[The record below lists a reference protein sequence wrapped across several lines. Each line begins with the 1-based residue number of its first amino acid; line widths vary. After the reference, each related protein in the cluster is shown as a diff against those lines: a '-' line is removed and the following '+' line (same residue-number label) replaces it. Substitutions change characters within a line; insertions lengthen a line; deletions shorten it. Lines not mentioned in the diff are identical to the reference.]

1 MDVVTLVA
9 LGLVAGVVSALF
21 GVGGGIIVVP
31 ALMWLKGFD
40 IKLAVGTSLAFII
53 PTALVGALRKP
64 AEQVDWKVAA
74 IVAAGAIGGALVGV
88 LLGNTLDGAW
98 IKRGFAVLLIAV
110 AAKLLFF
117 E

>member
-1 MDVVTLVA
+1 MDIALLVL
-9 LGLVAGVVSALF
+9 LGLVAGVVSALC
-21 GVGGGIIVVP
+21 GVGGGVVVVP

-53 PTALVGALRKP
+53 PTALAGALKKP

-74 IVAAGAIGGALVGV
+74 IVASGAIGGAFVGV
-88 LLGNTLDGAW
+88 WLGNVLPAVW
-98 IKRGFAVLLIAV
+98 VKRCFAALLLAV
-110 AAKLLFF
+110 SVKLFF

>member
-1 MDVVTLVA
+1 MDVVILVA
-9 LGLVAGVVSALF
+9 LGLVAGVISALC
-21 GVGGGIIVVP
+21 GVGGGVVVVP

-40 IKLAVGTSLAFII
+40 VKLAIGTSLAFII

-74 IVAAGAIGGALVGV
+74 IVASGAIGGAFVGV
-88 LLGNTLDGAW
+88 WLGNELPAAVV
-98 IKRGFAVLLIAV
+98 KRVFAILLIAV
-110 AAKLLFF
+110 AAKLLF